1 MKNHSQ
7 SILGKELRNSAGVP
21 WRPGMKLLNADGNI
35 DSSSTGYQYT
45 IQTTTFIRERVV
57 EQKFYQVPIAD
68 YVPVDVG
75 VGAWMEDIKT
85 NLQYDVA
92 GDFESGIVSVATG
105 PSALATVDVATAPVN
120 SKVITWAKGY
130 QYSVPEVA
138 KALAANNW
146 DVVSGK
152 MSALV
157 KNWQLGIQKIAF
169 LGLNTDL
176 ADVPGLLTSPNVT
189 INTSVITANISSL
202 SSSNFQALVAA
213 ILGAYAANANYT
225 AMPNTFVM
233 PLNDY
238 LGLGTAASSDFPIV
252 DMITY
257 LENFFKKLTGEKD
270 FKILPLAYAQAAQN
284 AGYINGSSGKNRYVL
299 YRRDP
304 ESLKMD
310 IPVDFTLNP
319 AGTANN
325 FNWTGVGA
333 GQFTG
338 CIYYRPA
345 EAIYFD
351 HS

>member
-1 MKNHSQ
+1 MKNKSK
-7 SILGKELRNSAGVP
+7 ILGKELRNSAGTA
-21 WRPGMKLLNADGNI
+21 WRPGMKLLNSDGNI
-35 DSSSTGYQYT
+35 DSNSLGYQYAT
-45 IQTTTFIRERVV
+45 QTTTFIRERVV

-85 NLQYDVA
+85 NLVYDVA
-92 GDFESGIVSVATG
+92 GDFASGIISVASA
-105 PSALATVDVATAPVN
+105 PSQIATVDVGTAPIN
-120 SKVITWAKGY
+120 AKVITWAKGY
-130 QYSVPEVA
+130 QYSVPEVS

-157 KNWQLGIQKIAF
+157 KNWQLGIQQIAF
-169 LGLNTDL
+169 LGLQQDQTN
-176 ADVPGLLTSPNVT
+176 VPGLLTSPQVT
-189 INTSVITANISSL
+189 VNSSVITANISSL
-202 SSSNFQALVAA
+202 IASAFQALVAN
-213 ILGAYAANANYT
+213 ILAAYALNANYT
-225 AMPNTFVM
+225 AMPNTFIM

-238 LGLGTAASSDFPIV
+238 LGLGTAASSGFPIV
-252 DMITY
+252 SMIDY
-257 LENFFKKLTGEKD
+257 LTNFFKQITGEKD
-270 FKILPLAYAQAAQN
+270 FKILPLAYAQQAQN
-284 AGYINGSSGKNRYVL
+284 AAFNNTDRYCL

-304 ESLKMD
+304 ETVKMD

-325 FNWTGVGA
+325 FNWQGVGA

-338 CIYYRPA
+338 AIFYRPA

-351 HS
+351 HT

>member
-1 MKNHSQ
+1 
-7 SILGKELRNSAGVP
+7 
-21 WRPGMKLLNADGNI
+21 
-35 DSSSTGYQYT
+35 
-45 IQTTTFIRERVV
+45 
-57 EQKFYQVPIAD
+57 
-68 YVPVDVG
+68 
-75 VGAWMEDIKT
+75 
-85 NLQYDVA
+85 
-92 GDFESGIVSVATG
+92 
-105 PSALATVDVATAPVN
+105 
-120 SKVITWAKGY
+120 
-130 QYSVPEVA
+130 
-138 KALAANNW
+138 
-146 DVVSGK
+146 
-152 MSALV
+152 
-157 KNWQLGIQKIAF
+157 
-169 LGLNTDL
+169 
-176 ADVPGLLTSPNVT
+176 VT

-202 SSSNFQALVAA
+202 SSANFQALVAN
-213 ILGAYAANANYT
+213 ILAAYAANANYT

-252 DMITY
+252 DMVTY

-304 ESLKMD
+304 ETIKMD

-338 CIYYRPA
+338 AIFYRPA
-345 EAIYFD
+345 EALYLD